1 MKYRYIP
8 QEDILTIFINQGQL
22 DHAEDKD
29 GVIVHYDKNQKPLL
43 IEILDASQFLRKKRA
58 QKTVSMTKV

>member
-22 DHAEDKD
+22 EYAEDKD
-29 GVIVHYDKNQKPLL
+29 GVIVHYDRNQKPLL
-43 IEILDASQFLRKKRA
+43 IEILDASKFLKRKKSPQSVPA
-58 QKTVSMTKV
+58 AKV